1 LPLSDLGLWSRHGG
15 AARIETMIDYH
26 LDTATSILTLRPESA
41 LEKND
46 FIEVAQ
52 ALDPQIDQHG
62 DLAGLII
69 AAPHFPGWDSFGA
82 LVNHLRFIRDHHQHV
97 KKIAMVTDS
106 PLGNV
111 AEHITGHFISA
122 EVKHFPAGEGEA
134 ARTWILADS

>member
-1 LPLSDLGLWSRHGG
+1 
-15 AARIETMIDYH
+15 MIVYH
-26 LDTATSILTLRPESA
+26 LDPATSILTLRPESA

-69 AAPHFPGWDSFGA
+69 AAPYFPGWDSFGA

-111 AEHITGHFISA
+111 AEHITSHFISA

-134 ARTWILADS
+134 ARSWILADS

>member
-1 LPLSDLGLWSRHGG
+1 
-15 AARIETMIDYH
+15 MIVYH
-26 LDTATSILTLRPESA
+26 LDPATSILTLRPESA

-111 AEHITGHFISA
+111 AEHITSHFISA

-134 ARTWILADS
+134 ARSWILADS